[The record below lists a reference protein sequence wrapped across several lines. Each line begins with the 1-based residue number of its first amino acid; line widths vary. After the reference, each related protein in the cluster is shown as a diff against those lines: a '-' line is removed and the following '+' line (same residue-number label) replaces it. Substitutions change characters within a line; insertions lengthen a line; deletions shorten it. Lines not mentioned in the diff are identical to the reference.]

1 MALAGTT
8 YLTPPNNTCR
18 TLDTT
23 TILPSPTTSHLQC
36 ARRIDERPP
45 DSSLPGPLLQQHR
58 QPPLV
63 DIQKHKSPA
72 TALASYIFRCP
83 SVHPPRPDSH
93 LDRNLRTALER
104 HQQSVPSGLFANP
117 PRLNP
122 VRIHC
127 QPSGRQSTI
136 LGLLHPFIRWHFSN
150 EPAP

>member
-1 MALAGTT
+1 MPHPFYLRPLTT
-8 YLTPPNNTCR
+8 
-18 TLDTT
+18 
-23 TILPSPTTSHLQC
+23 LPSPTTPHLQC

-45 DSSLPGPLLQQHR
+45 SSSLPGPLLQQYR
-58 QPPLV
+58 QPLV
-63 DIQKHKSPA
+63 DHSKHKSPA
-72 TALASYIFRCP
+72 TALASYLCYP

-93 LDRNLRTALER
+93 FDRNLRTALER
-104 HQQSVPSGLFANP
+104 HEQSVPRGFFANS

-150 EPAP
+150 ESAQ